1 MSRKTIKFIIK
12 EVIAGIILGLIYY
25 TIYVLLLPK
34 ILSSLLQTPMLMVEK
49 DLPFFLFFFIAL
61 GTAESILRNNVVSI
75 PLRIL
80 SKLFGALIL
89 YIVLNGG
96 IIETSIT
103 MGDAVLRVEFDLSI
117 LLYTIILVSLIYG
130 FIDAFTFYTSNE
142 EIGR

>member
-1 MSRKTIKFIIK
+1 
-12 EVIAGIILGLIYY
+12 
-25 TIYVLLLPK
+25 
-34 ILSSLLQTPMLMVEK
+34 MLMVEK

>member
-1 MSRKTIKFIIK
+1 
-12 EVIAGIILGLIYY
+12 
-25 TIYVLLLPK
+25 
-34 ILSSLLQTPMLMVEK
+34 
-49 DLPFFLFFFIAL
+49 
-61 GTAESILRNNVVSI
+61 LRNNVVSI

>member
-1 MSRKTIKFIIK
+1 
-12 EVIAGIILGLIYY
+12 
-25 TIYVLLLPK
+25 
-34 ILSSLLQTPMLMVEK
+34 
-49 DLPFFLFFFIAL
+49 
-61 GTAESILRNNVVSI
+61 LRNNVVSI

-130 FIDAFTFYTSNE
+130 FIDAFTFYTSMK
-142 EIGR
+142 R